1 MPPESTSWEP
11 RRKLPSLPWGSIL
24 LFFLFGGLIA
34 AAFYHRCPRWRDTIV
49 FVGSVLGG
57 TAGLYSLLL
66 AVEQYEASVAQHR
79 AGVEQ
84 SQRQMAH
91 HLIERWNNP
100 AMETQK
106 NVLREVLHLRA
117 GAAPINPVIYA
128 VTKNKNSGKLE
139 APADEHKQQRSDVV
153 AILSFCE
160 EVALAVNVGSAN
172 EDLVRRYFEQV
183 LADIFDGF
191 YTWIDAERGAQGD
204 NELYAELQTVVRKW
218 KTPRS

>member
-1 MPPESTSWEP
+1 MPQENPQGEP

-34 AAFYHRCPRWRDTIV
+34 AGFYHRCPPWRDTIV
-49 FVGSVLGG
+49 FIGSVLGG

-79 AGVEQ
+79 AGVAQ

-91 HLIERWNNP
+91 HLIERWNDP
-100 AMETQK
+100 QIERQK
-106 NVLREVLHLRA
+106 DILRTVLHPQH
-117 GAAPINPVIYA
+117 GAAAIDPAIYA
-128 VTKNKNSGKLE
+128 VRRINGKLE
-139 APADEHKQQRSDVV
+139 APTDRSKRSDVV

-183 LADIFDGF
+183 LSDIFDGF
-191 YTWIDAERGAQGD
+191 STWIDAERGAQGD

-218 KTPRS
+218 KTPKR